1 MRYRPTLLGSM
12 GLVVAVALTFAAL
25 REPSLVT
32 LTVVYGLTIAAL
44 TFAVLVARY
53 GRRDAA
59 SFGFGFSLLGWVAFV
74 MAFGPWRIAFQP
86 MNLERR
92 LSDFLPTHL
101 LVVAISY
108 HLYPPPDPSS
118 MTTSLEG
125 RVQEYQRHSAMMGI
139 GDCLVALWLGLIG
152 GVIAT
157 VMAAR
162 RRRARGRSPSSG
174 GISVGLARRARP
186 RRISSGLWVRTRRK

>member
-1 MRYRPTLLGSM
+1 MRYRLTLSGSM
-12 GLVVAVALTFAAL
+12 GLVVAVGLTIAAL

-44 TFAVLVARY
+44 TFAVLLARY
-53 GRRDAA
+53 GRREAA
-59 SFGFGFSLLGWVAFV
+59 SFGFGAGLFGWVAFV
-74 MAFGPWRIAFQP
+74 MAFGPWRIAYQP
-86 MNLERR
+86 QDLDKR

-108 HLYPPPDPSS
+108 HLYPPPDPTT
-118 MTTSLEG
+118 MTTSLDA
-125 RVQEYQRHSAMMGI
+125 RVREYQRHSAMMGI

-157 VMAAR
+157 AMAGW

-174 GISVGLARRARP
+174 GGP
-186 RRISSGLWVRTRRK
+186 GSG